1 MQQHGET
8 RVAYEC
14 EDHYSW
20 IITEDY
26 SLAKTLILMCSQI
39 LCHFFVPFICFLVCF
54 SFPRFFCGATVFPAQ
69 KAEYPASEKVTLLER
84 QDTNQ
89 RQEESNFQRLRLN
102 PFFKVKSSVLLCQ
115 KYYSFRF
122 GISTIP
128 NPFSVASNWVKI
140 IIKIHFREFGEW
152 RI

>member
-1 MQQHGET
+1 M
-8 RVAYEC
+8 
-14 EDHYSW
+14 
-20 IITEDY
+20 
-26 SLAKTLILMCSQI
+26 AKTLILMCSQI

-54 SFPRFFCGATVFPAQ
+54 SFPRFFVVPRCSLHRKQNTQPV
-69 KAEYPASEKVTLLER
+69 VMLLER
-84 QDTNQ
+84 WDTNQ

-128 NPFSVASNWVKI
+128 NPFSAASNWVKI
-140 IIKIHFREFGEW
+140 IIKIHFREFGE
-152 RI
+152 